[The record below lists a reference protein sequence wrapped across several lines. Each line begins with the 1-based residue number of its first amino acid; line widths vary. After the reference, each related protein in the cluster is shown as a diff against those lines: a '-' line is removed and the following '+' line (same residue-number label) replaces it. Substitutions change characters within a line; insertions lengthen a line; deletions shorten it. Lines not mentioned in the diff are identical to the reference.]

1 MAADAKII
9 VDVEARLTKLEA
21 GLAAA
26 EGRVKRSSRTM
37 DASFGAVAANGG
49 GLDKIGRKLLGLG
62 VIFRTFGG
70 LTASF
75 GQQIQANMINPTRT
89 WSEMMNA
96 AMDDFAKGMPIIG
109 GMTEAIRGALVPGYT
124 QSLQDEAA
132 RGESKAID
140 ARISEAEF
148 QRKLAETD
156 DPIAKAKLSRDRESA
171 NIIRQVNAQRL
182 EQMNLV
188 RPSRFNALEKALL
201 AENEAKYQAAVRA
214 NTSTTK
220 KPDPLQMQGD
230 PIASYGTAFGEYR
243 VGPQGSMNP
252 TAAAQKELVSET
264 KQHRKETAKLARLAK
279 QVANSLKGFN

>member
-37 DASFGAVAANGG
+37 DASFGAIAANGS
-49 GLDKIGRKLLGLG
+49 GLDKITKRLIGLTFA
-62 VIFRTFGG
+62 FRTFGT
-70 LTASF
+70 LASSIGQSLDRNLVRPTQTF
-75 GQQIQANMINPTRT
+75 GEMIY
-89 WSEMMNA
+89 E
-96 AMDDFAKGMPIIG
+96 AMDTLSKSIPG
-109 GMTEAIRGALVPGYT
+109 TEWVRGQIMPGYT
-124 QSLQDEAA
+124 EALKEDAA

-148 QRKLAETD
+148 QRKLSDTD
-156 DPIAKAKLSRDRESA
+156 DPIAKAKIARDRDSA
-171 NIIRQVNAQRL
+171 RIIREINQQRL
-182 EQMNLV
+182 EQKDIV

-201 AENEAKYQAAVRA
+201 AENEAKYQAAVRS
-214 NTSTTK
+214 NTTK
-220 KPDPLQMQGD
+220 KPDPLQIQGD